1 MAQAASMTSVLA
13 EIPYAA
19 SSDSHQ
25 HCLVCYGDLTSHGKT
40 PCQHDDICG
49 VCHLRLRFL
58 HNDKKCPICKQE
70 NERLIVDS
78 DRSKAFQDYPMW
90 GDEIGGNFTNRDD
103 VGIFFETSYY
113 ELEILP
119 LFRYACQK
127 CEYSTQQEPQ
137 TKHPPLRMLKDH
149 LRTQHRLTLCA
160 LCVDNKRDFVAK
172 LPRFTPAQLQ
182 KHLKQGDG
190 PTSGFS
196 GHPVCEFCAP
206 KRFYDLAFLHQH
218 LHKDH
223 YKCHVCE
230 KQGLDNQFFKNYQ
243 SLERHFDRQ
252 HFMCHDVQCLAARFV
267 VFENELDL
275 RAHELS
281 VHGGTSTGST
291 KINLE
296 FRTRRVGYDGSGLD
310 NRQAPPSE
318 SDFNY
323 GLDGQAFVPPALPN
337 SRGDGSP
344 NLQNSQGA
352 RLHPLHLQRT
362 EELRAQAAVMREQ
375 QALQSQ
381 EESFPSLQSAT
392 AGASSTPLVSWS
404 TASTLSTVYRPKKQ
418 AGQVTEE
425 DFPTLGPSPLVKEN
439 AKKQAIKGNLAV
451 TRRQFAAMSTSSA
464 SPASNSGWSNTAVR
478 PTPIGSETQASSL
491 PTTTNTTAA
500 TNPGMNLAASNF
512 PALGPPSN
520 QSANLASSNFPALG
534 PPTNQ
539 RANLAASNFPAL
551 GPPTMDRPTNVATHN
566 YVKKAPANQTG
577 PTAPPIDSTADFP
590 TIGAAYKV
598 QGNGNSVRDKVL
610 GSAAP
615 TQQAMA
621 NVLQAPTTSFA
632 SAKAS
637 IEEMKASLGPNKFK
651 QLKRITRDFAEGDLS
666 PEGYVDQCAAM
677 FSKGYADPDFW
688 SFLPSLIDSCPNEE
702 ASEHA
707 MIYMTSLRR
716 QQFEEKKPATRGV
729 GRAPV
734 VGQSWGAGPAIVKGP
749 PSSIMMAAPRVVM
762 PAAAGPRTVHPP
774 QLPHVTMMAGKKK
787 QAWGGT
793 GAATVVRVKAPPG
806 SVAAAAAAQGPTMG
820 SATKFMA
827 KQAKQQTKAN
837 SGVGGPAK
845 NKSKQKDELKSL
857 AFGGK

>member
-1 MAQAASMTSVLA
+1 MAQVVSMTSTLA
-13 EIPYAA
+13 EVPVAAA
-19 SSDSHQ
+19 SDLHQ
-25 HCLVCYGDLTSHGKT
+25 HCLVCYGDLTSRGKT

-49 VCHLRLRFL
+49 ICHLRLRFL

-78 DRSKAFQDYPMW
+78 DRSKTFQDYPMW
-90 GDEIGGNFTNRDD
+90 GDEIGGNFTHRED

-127 CEYSTQQEPQ
+127 CEYSTQQEEQ

-160 LCVDNKRDFVAK
+160 LCVDHKRDFVAK

-182 KHLKQGDG
+182 RHLKQGDG

-275 RAHELS
+275 RAHEMS
-281 VHGGTSTGST
+281 VHGGSSTGST

-310 NRQAPPSE
+310 NRQAPPSD

-337 SRGDGSP
+337 SRGDGST

-381 EESFPSLQSAT
+381 EESFPTLQSAT

-404 TASTLSTVYRPKKQ
+404 NASTLSTVYRPKKQ
-418 AGQVTEE
+418 AGKVTEE
-425 DFPTLGPSPLVKEN
+425 DFPSLGPSPLAKAN
-439 AKKQAIKGNLAV
+439 AKKQASKGNLFAV

-464 SPASNSGWSNTAVR
+464 SPASSSGWSNTAVK
-478 PTPIGSETQASSL
+478 PTPLGFGTQASTL
-491 PTTTNTTAA
+491 PTTTTIATAA

-512 PALGPPSN
+512 PALGPPTN
-520 QSANLASSNFPALG
+520 PRANLAPSNFPALG
-534 PPTNQ
+534 PPTV
-539 RANLAASNFPAL
+539 
-551 GPPTMDRPTNVATHN
+551 DRPTTNLATHN
-566 YVKKAPANQTG
+566 YAKKTPTDQRG
-577 PTAPPIDSTADFP
+577 PSAPPIDSAADFP
-590 TIGAAYKV
+590 TIGAAYNV
-598 QGNGNSVRDKVL
+598 QGKGNSVRDKVL
-610 GSAAP
+610 GSSAS
-615 TQQAMA
+615 THQAMA
-621 NVLQAPTTSFA
+621 NVLQAPTTSLA

-651 QLKRITRDFAEGDLS
+651 QLKQITRDFAEGDLS
-666 PEGYVDQCAAM
+666 PEGYIDQCAAL
-677 FSKGYADPDFW
+677 FPKGYADPDFW
-688 SFLPSLIDSCPNEE
+688 SFLPSLIDSCPNEQ
-702 ASEHA
+702 ASDHA
-707 MIYMTSLRR
+707 MNYMTSLRR
-716 QQFEEKKPATRGV
+716 QQFEEKKPAARGGV
-729 GRAPV
+729 GRPPV
-734 VGQSWGAGPAIVKGP
+734 GNAGQSWGAGPAIKAPPP
-749 PSSIMMAAPRVVM
+749 PSNMSFAPRVTV
-762 PAAAGPRTVHPP
+762 PVASGLRTVHQPP
-774 QLPHVTMMAGKKK
+774 MPNNAVAGKKK
-787 QAWGGT
+787 LAWGGN
-793 GAATVVRVKAPPG
+793 GAATVILRGKATPG
-806 SVAAAAAAQGPTMG
+806 SVAAAAAAQGPSMG

-837 SGVGGPAK
+837 SGAGGPTK
-845 NKSKQKDELKSL
+845 NKSKQKDELKAL